1 METLCVVKAGLGL
14 VSYGSL
20 QLYANI
26 VLTNQSLFF
35 IYLNE
40 NTDGLYSSAN
50 DVAVFPLSCAKLIC
64 GSAGLLVENSSK
76 TFVITGLQL
85 DEWNRE
91 IGQIRAGNHKYLG
104 LHNSWRKEDIVSRAI
119 VSDFRYEF
127 VVDAQVARTIVAA
140 TPNETRIPAFT
151 NEDESIARMRALQLE
166 ESQIHLDISLVTKLQ
181 NVQLAYG
188 MKSLETIHNQGQ
200 LASSI
205 NPELQELIH
214 AVLHKDSKPAQK
226 QSEKV
231 EHLEESA
238 VSQILITPKEKEVSN
253 LQQSYKR
260 DFVNRGAVM
269 QGIET

>member
-40 NTDGLYSSAN
+40 NIDGFYSSAN
-50 DVAVFPLSCAKLIC
+50 DVAVFPLASTKLIC
-64 GSAGLLVENSSK
+64 GSAGLLVENSCK
-76 TFVITGLQL
+76 TFVITGIQL
-85 DEWNRE
+85 GEWNRE
-91 IGQIRAGNHKYLG
+91 IGQVRAGNHKYLG
-104 LHNSWRKEDIVSRAI
+104 LHNSWRTEDIVSRAI

-127 VVDAQVARTIVAA
+127 VVNAQVARILVAA
-140 TPNETRIPAFT
+140 TPNETRMPAFT
-151 NEDESIARMRALQLE
+151 NEVDSIARMRALQLE
-166 ESQIHLDISLVTKLQ
+166 ESQIGLDTSLVTKLQ

-200 LASSI
+200 LVSSI
-205 NPELQELIH
+205 NPELQELIRT
-214 AVLHKDSKPAQK
+214 VLHKDAKPVQK

-231 EHLEESA
+231 ERLEES
-238 VSQILITPKEKEVSN
+238 VSQNLITPPKEKEASN
-253 LQQSYKR
+253 IKSSYKR
-260 DFVNRGAVM
+260 DFVHRGTVV